1 MLRLLANAVIAFFV
15 LWTLAV
21 SVAEFIGVTIHFP
34 WIIAGVDEIPLYRL
48 QSLRI
53 AILLTFAHYGVLHL
67 FGKNQEYLP
76 IHFLSQFLFYL
87 VMSGVIIFYKN
98 ELPFREYWILV
109 LFTIVWLL
117 TVIAAKPLIR
127 DYFKNK

>member
-15 LWTLAV
+15 IWTLAV

-34 WIIAGVDEIPLYRL
+34 WVIAGVDEIPLYRL
-48 QSLRI
+48 QTLRI

-87 VMSGVIIFYKN
+87 VMSGGIILYKMEVPVREYVIIG
-98 ELPFREYWILV
+98 

>member
-15 LWTLAV
+15 IWTLAV

-34 WIIAGVDEIPLYRL
+34 WVIAGVDEIPLYRL
-48 QSLRI
+48 QTLRI

-98 ELPFREYWILV
+98 ELPVREYWILV

>member
-1 MLRLLANAVIAFFV
+1 MLRLVANAVIAFFV
-15 LWTLAV
+15 FWTLAV

-34 WIIAGVDEIPLYRL
+34 WIIAGADEIPLYRL
-48 QSLRI
+48 QTLRI

-87 VMSGVIIFYKN
+87 VMSGGIILYKI
-98 ELPFREYWILV
+98 EVPVWEYGILV

-117 TVIAAKPLIR
+117 TIIASKPLNR

>member
-1 MLRLLANAVIAFFV
+1 MLRLVANAVIAFFV

-34 WIIAGVDEIPLYRL
+34 WIIADEIPLYRL
-48 QSLRI
+48 HTLRI
-53 AILLTFAHYGVLHL
+53 AILLTFAHYGALHL

-98 ELPFREYWILV
+98 ELPVWEYWILA

>member
-1 MLRLLANAVIAFFV
+1 MLRLVANGVIAFFV

-34 WIIAGVDEIPLYRL
+34 WIIAGVDEIPLHRL

-76 IHFLSQFLFYL
+76 IQFLSQFLFYL
-87 VMSGVIIFYKN
+87 VISGGMILYKI
-98 ELPFREYWILV
+98 EVSVREYGILA

-127 DYFKNK
+127 DYFKNN

>member
-1 MLRLLANAVIAFFV
+1 MLRLVANAVIAFFV
-15 LWTLAV
+15 FWTLAV

-34 WIIAGVDEIPLYRL
+34 WIIAGADEIPLYRL
-48 QSLRI
+48 QTLRI

-76 IHFLSQFLFYL
+76 IHFLNQFLFYL
-87 VMSGVIIFYKN
+87 VMSGAIIFYKN
-98 ELPFREYWILV
+98 ELPVREYWILV

-117 TVIAAKPLIR
+117 TVIAAKPLNR

>member
-1 MLRLLANAVIAFFV
+1 MLRLVANAVIAFFV

-34 WIIAGVDEIPLYRL
+34 WIIGGVEEIHLYRL
-48 QSLRI
+48 QTLRI

-76 IHFLSQFLFYL
+76 IHFLSQYLFYL
-87 VMSGVIIFYKN
+87 VMSGGIIFYKI
-98 ELPFREYWILV
+98 EVPVWEYGILV

-117 TVIAAKPLIR
+117 TVIAAKPLNR

>member
-15 LWTLAV
+15 IWTLAV

-34 WIIAGVDEIPLYRL
+34 WVIAGVDEIPLYRL
-48 QSLRI
+48 QTLRI

-76 IHFLSQFLFYL
+76 IHFLNQFLFYL
-87 VMSGVIIFYKN
+87 VMSGGIIFYKI
-98 ELPFREYWILV
+98 EVPVWEYGILV

-117 TVIAAKPLIR
+117 TIIASKPLNR

>member
-1 MLRLLANAVIAFFV
+1 MLRLVANAVIAFFV

-21 SVAEFIGVTIHFP
+21 SVANFIGVNIHFP
-34 WIIAGVDEIPLYRL
+34 WIITDEIPLYRL

-76 IHFLSQFLFYL
+76 VHFLSQFLFYL
-87 VMSGVIIFYKN
+87 VMSGGIIFYKN
-98 ELPFREYWILV
+98 ELPVWEYWILA
-109 LFTIVWLL
+109 LFTVVWLL
-117 TVIAAKPLIR
+117 AVIASKPLNG

>member
-34 WIIAGVDEIPLYRL
+34 WIITDEIPLYRL
-48 QSLRI
+48 HTLRI

-67 FGKNQEYLP
+67 FGKNHEYLP
-76 IHFLSQFLFYL
+76 IHFLSQYLFYL
-87 VMSGVIIFYKN
+87 VMSGWIIFYKI
-98 ELPFREYWILV
+98 EVPVWEYWILV
-109 LFTIVWLL
+109 LFTVVWLL
-117 TVIAAKPLIR
+117 TVIAAKPLNR

>member
-1 MLRLLANAVIAFFV
+1 MLRLVANAVIAFFV
-15 LWTLAV
+15 VWTLAV

-34 WIIAGVDEIPLYRL
+34 WIITDEIPLHRL
-48 QSLRI
+48 HTLRI

-76 IHFLSQFLFYL
+76 IHFLSQYLFYL
-87 VMSGVIIFYKN
+87 VMSGGIIFYKI
-98 ELPFREYWILV
+98 EVPVWEYGILV

-117 TVIAAKPLIR
+117 TLIAAKPLNR

>member
-1 MLRLLANAVIAFFV
+1 MLRLVANAVIAFFV

-48 QSLRI
+48 QTLRI

-76 IHFLSQFLFYL
+76 IHFLTQFLFYL

-98 ELPFREYWILV
+98 ELPVWEYWILV

>member
-1 MLRLLANAVIAFFV
+1 MLRLVANGVIAFFV

-21 SVAEFIGVTIHFP
+21 SGAEFIGVTIHFP

-67 FGKNQEYLP
+67 FGKNHEYLP
-76 IHFLSQFLFYL
+76 VHFLSQFLFYL
-87 VMSGVIIFYKN
+87 VMSGGIILYKI
-98 ELPFREYWILV
+98 EVPVREYGILV

-117 TVIAAKPLIR
+117 TLIVAKPLIR

>member
-1 MLRLLANAVIAFFV
+1 MLRLLANAVITFFV

-34 WIIAGVDEIPLYRL
+34 WIITDEIPLYRL
-48 QSLRI
+48 HTLRI

-76 IHFLSQFLFYL
+76 IHFLNQFLFYL
-87 VMSGVIIFYKN
+87 VMSGAIIFYRN
-98 ELPFREYWILV
+98 ELPVREYWILV

-117 TVIAAKPLIR
+117 TVIAAKPLNR

>member
-1 MLRLLANAVIAFFV
+1 MLRIVANAVIAFFV

-48 QSLRI
+48 QTLRI

-76 IHFLSQFLFYL
+76 VHFLSQYLFYL
-87 VMSGVIIFYKN
+87 VMSGGIIFYKIKV
-98 ELPFREYWILV
+98 PVWEYWILV

-117 TVIAAKPLIR
+117 TVVAAKPLNR
-127 DYFKNK
+127 NYFKNK

>member
-1 MLRLLANAVIAFFV
+1 MLRLVANGVIAFFV

-34 WIIAGVDEIPLYRL
+34 WIITDEIPLYRL
-48 QSLRI
+48 HTLRI

-87 VMSGVIIFYKN
+87 VMSGVIIFYKI
-98 ELPFREYWILV
+98 EVPVQDYGSLA

>member
-15 LWTLAV
+15 FWTLAV
-21 SVAEFIGVTIHFP
+21 SVAEFIWVTIHFP
-34 WIIAGVDEIPLYRL
+34 WVIAGVDEIPLHRL

-87 VMSGVIIFYKN
+87 VTSGGIILYKI
-98 ELPFREYWILV
+98 EVPVREYGILA

>member
-34 WIIAGVDEIPLYRL
+34 WIITDEIPLYRL
-48 QSLRI
+48 HTLRI
-53 AILLTFAHYGVLHL
+53 SILLTFAHYGVLHL

-87 VMSGVIIFYKN
+87 VMSGGIILYKI
-98 ELPFREYWILV
+98 EVPVQEYGILA

-117 TVIAAKPLIR
+117 TVIAAKPLNR
-127 DYFKNK
+127 DYFRNK